1 MYHNLKAFWSRN
13 PVWILRTYLTFDH
26 AKPLFSQISDYML
39 DVKLLEEN
47 IFYYVNGGEKKK
59 KKDGNILWWEIW
71 GSVLLQV
78 TYFWLLLLFFFK

>member
-13 PVWILRTYLTFDH
+13 LVWILRTYLTFDH

-59 KKDGNILWWEIW
+59 KKMETFYDEKSG
-71 GSVLLQV
+71 VQ
-78 TYFWLLLLFFFK
+78 FFYK